1 MLVVEDQ
8 EEVRKLAVEVLKS
21 YGYNVLEAVHGADA
35 LGVIER
41 HEGPIHLMLTDV
53 IMPGMTGRELA
64 GRIAPLRPD
73 AKVLYM
79 SGYSRDVIGREGV
92 LDGTTPYVSKPFA
105 PEELARKVRELL
117 GK

>member
-8 EEVRKLAVEVLKS
+8 EEVRELAVEVLKS
-21 YGYNVLEAVHGADA
+21 YGYTVLQAEHGADA

-41 HEGPIHLMLTDV
+41 HEGPIHLVLTDV

-64 GRIAPLRPD
+64 DRIAPLRPD
-73 AKVLYM
+73 AKVLFM

-92 LDGTTPYVSKPFA
+92 LDHSTPYVSKPFA

-117 GK
+117 GP